1 MRWCDRRGIGY
12 ILGLPRNAVLERLA
26 WAWTVPA
33 QWHHHQTDDK
43 VRLLGSSVTQLRPGT
58 GPDA

>member
-26 WAWTVPA
+26 
-33 QWHHHQTDDK
+33 
-43 VRLLGSSVTQLRPGT
+43 LGVDHPGPMASSPDRRQGAAVWGRQLRS
-58 GPDA
+58 